1 MKNSRCPGWARR
13 VAAMFVF
20 ALAALFA
27 VDPVVAQDQPAE
39 YRLGPGDEIKVTVF
53 GHDDLS
59 GSFEID
65 GRGAV
70 SLPLVGSVTAGNLTI
85 QEFEQAIEE
94 ALKPDYLI
102 NPRVNIQVTNYRPFY
117 ILGEVKSPGSYAYV
131 SGMTVVNAVALAGGF
146 TYRAKKDHVLITR
159 GNDPDQRRQKV
170 PTTMVVL
177 PGDVIR
183 VEERFF

>member
-13 VAAMFVF
+13 VAVVF
-20 ALAALFA
+20 IPVLAALFIADLA
-27 VDPVVAQDQPAE
+27 VAEDQPAE

-70 SLPLVGSVTAGNLTI
+70 SLPLIGSVIAGNLTI
-85 QEFEQAIEE
+85 PELELAVVD
-94 ALKPDYLI
+94 ALKPDYLK

-131 SGMTVVNAVALAGGF
+131 SGMTVVNAVALAGGY

-159 GNDPDQRRQKV
+159 GNDPERARKKV